1 MSIKLEYLL
10 QRNKISFEDFCVREK
25 INSFEDLLS
34 YCTHRGFEPCAEEE
48 FNSIFI
54 VEKDLKIEEPAVL
67 LKSEPEKK
75 PTTRKRTTRKR
86 ESKPSTARKVS
97 KVRDADK

>member
-34 YCTHRGFEPCAEEE
+34 YCLRRGFKPYLKED
-48 FNSIFI
+48 FDKMFTI
-54 VEKDLKIEEPAVL
+54 EKDLKIPDAAVV
-67 LKSEPEKK
+67 LKSEPKKK